1 VAPGIIHEL
10 TDSGCAT
17 ELFHDLFL
25 VGYINALQ
33 SFLHKSEAKHRYE
46 NAVKRRKADGESAYP
61 IYGDSGLRSSS
72 GVSVPK
78 QRLRGDSVSTR
89 PRVVSTPL
97 WNQALNQAK
106 VALLRGRKAAKLT
119 EDGDYDGAEDMA
131 RSSIKALE
139 ESVKCAPLKKDVREQ
154 DFMSFW
160 SDEMMLRV

>member
-1 VAPGIIHEL
+1 V
-10 TDSGCAT
+10 AT
-17 ELFHDLFL
+17 ELFHNLFL

-33 SFLHKSEAKHRYE
+33 SFLHKSEAKYRDE
-46 NAVKRRKADGESAYP
+46 NAVKRRKADGLSGESAYP
-61 IYGDSGLRSSS
+61 IYGASGDSDLHSSS

-78 QRLRGDSVSTR
+78 QRSRGDSVSTR
-89 PRVVSTPL
+89 PGVVGVPL

-139 ESVKCAPLKKDVREQ
+139 ESVKCAPLKKEVREQ
-154 DFMSFW
+154 DFMGFW
-160 SDEMMLRV
+160 SDEVMLRV